1 MNETTQIKP
10 LNILDDICQ
19 ITTIPTASMH
29 KLFDKLG
36 FCIANAIYEG
46 YLNKQSIID
55 INLGIGNLITYIDS
69 NTLTYKFIPSAK
81 LEKNIVDS
89 IRNNKN
95 PLDIKLEETF
105 ANRILNT
112 YKDML

>member
-1 MNETTQIKP
+1 MSEFNENKAI
-10 LNILDDICQ
+10 NILDDICE
-19 ITTIPTASMH
+19 ITTIPNASMH
-29 KLFDKLG
+29 KLFDKIG

-46 YLNKQSIID
+46 YLNKQQIIEVN
-55 INLGIGNLITYIDS
+55 IGLGTIIVSIDS
-69 NTLTYKFIPSAK
+69 NQLVYKFVPSCK

-105 ANRILNT
+105 VNRILNT

>member
-10 LNILDDICQ
+10 INILDDMCQ
-19 ITTIPTASMH
+19 ITTIPTASMN
-29 KLFDKLG
+29 KLFDKVG
-36 FCIANAIYEG
+36 FCIANAVYEG
-46 YLNKQSIID
+46 YLNDQSIVD
-55 INLGIGNLITYIDS
+55 INLGIGNLIISID
-69 NTLTYKFIPSAK
+69 NNQLVYKFVPSAK

-105 ANRILNT
+105 ANRILHT